1 MYANF
6 LTKEKCTGKTH
17 IHGYILKQKNIIY
30 KTNAAFQIHV
40 YGVTMH
46 ESFHYNNNWIKKT
59 VNQRLGDQWHNCY
72 FKKILFGKYI
82 YRIYKNN

>member
-1 MYANF
+1 MYVHVCKLF
-6 LTKEKCTGKTH
+6 DKGKVHGKTH
-17 IHGYILKQKNIIY
+17 IHGYIIIY

-59 VNQRLGDQWHNCY
+59 VNQRLGDQFLQKWHNCY

-82 YRIYKNN
+82 

>member
-1 MYANF
+1 MAIYLN
-6 LTKEKCTGKTH
+6 KK
-17 IHGYILKQKNIIY
+17 KNIIY

-40 YGVTMH
+40 YGVIMH

-59 VNQRLGDQWHNCY
+59 VNQRLGDQFLQKWHNCY

-82 YRIYKNN
+82 